1 MRLFKRHRSDPAS
14 TPVAP
19 ATATAPAVDELAGPT
34 ASSAAAAEPSS
45 TLPPA
50 PTSTPASTAVQPS
63 VRFDQLFDGW
73 MASPLA
79 GWTNE
84 VVRIDRTG
92 DDGALV
98 VRAELAGLDPA
109 KDVELTVSDGM
120 LWIDGAHRDEQRT
133 EENGVVRHEVHY
145 GGFTRSIPL
154 PDGVQAQDLEAS
166 AYDGVLEIRI
176 PAAVRRQ
183 VERVPIRAGAA
194 PGVTS

>member
-1 MRLFKRHRSDPAS
+1 MRLFKRHRSDPSS
-14 TPVAP
+14 TPVTP
-19 ATATAPAVDELAGPT
+19 AASNPPAVDELAELVPPT
-34 ASSAAAAEPSS
+34 AAAETPSPP
-45 TLPPA
+45 PPA
-50 PTSTPASTAVQPS
+50 PAPIRLST
-63 VRFDQLFDGW
+63 RFDQLFDGW
-73 MASPLA
+73 LAFPLA

-84 VVRIDRTG
+84 IVRIDRTG

-133 EENGVVRHEVHY
+133 EENGVVRHEVHV

-154 PDGVQAQDLEAS
+154 PDGVQAPDIEAR
-166 AYDGVLEIRI
+166 AHDGVLEIHI
-176 PAAVRRQ
+176 PAACGRQ

-194 PGVTS
+194 PDATP